1 MVITLNPH
9 SEALLRSVAA
19 QRGLPPEE
27 AIDLVLSEASHEF
40 QEAAAGIQRGMN
52 DYAAGRWISLEDYEA
67 QVRQE
72 TPHAK
77 EGPV

>member
-1 MVITLNPH
+1 MVITLTPH

-27 AIDLVLSEASHEF
+27 AIDLVLSEASQEF
-40 QEAAAGIQRGMN
+40 QEATAGIQRGMD

-67 QVRQE
+67 QIR
-72 TPHAK
+72 K
-77 EGPV
+77 ESIV